1 LKGMSDLLAAVI
13 FIGLALVASTVFIL
27 VLQGYFAPRAE
38 QVDLSRVVSS
48 EKSSISVRLLDVKG
62 FYALLL
68 FKRFQGDYT
77 YFFLYDGA
85 SYEGCNSIS
94 DQDVSGGRIES
105 RLTYSLND
113 IVVVGDTGPYSFPIY
128 ARTRNLPESG
138 NVVICKLLVSRNTI
152 IRLKLLSPVADH
164 VYASVN
170 ASGGTWSLYG
180 ILRITLS
187 SLSNVYINGTRFDL
201 PPGTLIELK
210 LNTST
215 GIIKMGSNSVEL
227 IDIPS
232 VDSISINYTIIEGS
246 NHRVYIENASISS
259 YYSTLSTDILL
270 GQGGYASISYDD
282 AWYDV
287 PSNTFTRLT
296 GLEPTP
302 SSPLNIRLGD
312 TLNITGF
319 VNAIFIGRPGVVRID
334 VFIVTIVSDRPIL
347 VDEYTYTL
355 TIT

>member
-1 LKGMSDLLAAVI
+1 MKGMSDLLAVVI

-27 VLQGYFAPRAE
+27 VLQGYFTSRAE
-38 QVDLSRVVSS
+38 QMDLSRVVSS

-77 YFFLYDGA
+77 YFFTYDGA

-94 DQDVSGGRIES
+94 DQDVSGGRVES

-128 ARTRNLPESG
+128 ARTRNLPDSG
-138 NVVICKLLVSRNTI
+138 NVVICKLLVRGNTI
-152 IRLKLLSPVADH
+152 IRFKLLSPIADH

-187 SLSNVYINGTRFDL
+187 SLSSVYINGTRFDL
-201 PPGTLIELK
+201 PPGTVIELK

-215 GIIKMGSNSVEL
+215 GVIKMRSSFVEL

-232 VDSISINYTIIEGS
+232 VDSISINYTILQGT
-246 NHRVYIENASISS
+246 NHRVYIQNASISS

-270 GQGGYASISYDD
+270 RQDGYASISYDNE
-282 AWYDV
+282 WYDA
-287 PSNTFTRLT
+287 PGDTFTRLT

-302 SSPLNIRLGD
+302 SRPLNIRLGD

-319 VNAIFIGRPGVVRID
+319 INAISMGKPGEARID
-334 VFIVTIVSDRPIL
+334 VFIVTIVGNKPIL

-355 TIT
+355 TTT

>member
-1 LKGMSDLLAAVI
+1 LKGVSDLLAVVI

-27 VLQGYFAPRAE
+27 VLQGYFASRAE

-48 EKSSISVRLLDVKG
+48 EKSSISLRLLDVKG
-62 FYALLL
+62 FYALIL
-68 FKRFQGDYT
+68 FKRFQGHYA
-77 YFFLYDGA
+77 YFFIYDGA

-105 RLTYSLND
+105 RLIYSLND
-113 IVVVGDTGPYSFPIY
+113 IVVVGDNGPYSFPIY
-128 ARTRNLPESG
+128 ARTRDLPDSG
-138 NVVICKLLVSRNTI
+138 NVVICKLLATGNTI
-152 IRLKLLSPVADH
+152 IRLKLLSPIADH

-170 ASGGTWSLYG
+170 ASGGSWSLYG

-187 SLSNVYINGTRFDL
+187 SLSNVYINETRFDF
-201 PPGTLIELK
+201 PPGTVIELK

-215 GIIKMGSNSVEL
+215 GIIVMRSNFVEL

-232 VDSISINYTIIEGS
+232 VDSISINYTILQGS

-270 GQGGYASISYDD
+270 GQGGYASISYDNE
-282 AWYDV
+282 WYEV
-287 PSNTFTRLT
+287 PGNTFTRLT

-302 SSPLNIRLGD
+302 IGPLNIVLGD
-312 TLNITGF
+312 TMNITGF
-319 VNAIFIGRPGVVRID
+319 INAIFMGRPGEARVD
-334 VFIVTIVSDRPIL
+334 VFIVTIVGDRPIL